1 MIQEIKKAL
10 EKKVLVIGTNETL
23 TLLRKNQLKKVFYTK
38 NTRKEIKDDL
48 QHFCSLNE
56 VDCNEVD
63 MFNDELGVI
72 CKKPFSIS
80 VVAIK

>member
-10 EKKVLVIGTNETL
+10 EKNELVIGTNETL
-23 TLLRKNQLKKVFYTK
+23 NLLRKNQIKKVFFTK
-38 NTRKEIKDDL
+38 NAPTDVKSDMK
-48 QHFCSLNE
+48 HFCELNDVE
-56 VDCNEVD
+56 CNELD
-63 MFNDELGVI
+63 MFNDELGVV